1 MINPPVLKLILLGI
15 KLAKS
20 YAGGI
25 KFATIFIPTVAAKN
39 ANAAIIV
46 KPRLSTLATISVGLA
61 TYSPKIAIVP
71 PVIIKVI
78 KENKITLP
86 TNPHRLPF
94 LISSSFLTNLAKS
107 PKLIT
112 TAAKYPTMIENTAKK
127 APNDPKPSK
136 PPVLSPPE
144 NIFPTSENNPPPAL
158 AQIIIINSIITA

>member
-1 MINPPVLKLILLGI
+1 M
-15 KLAKS
+15 
-20 YAGGI
+20 
-25 KFATIFIPTVAAKN
+25 
-39 ANAAIIV
+39 
-46 KPRLSTLATISVGLA
+46 STLATISVGLA

-86 TNPHRLPF
+86 TNPHRFPF

-112 TAAKYPTMIENTAKK
+112 TAAKYPTIIPNTAMN

-136 PPVLSPPE
+136 PPVRSPPE
-144 NIFPTSENNPPPAL
+144 NIVPTSEKSPPPAL
-158 AQIIIINSIITA
+158 AHITNIKTIITA

>member
-1 MINPPVLKLILLGI
+1 MLGI

-25 KFATIFIPTVAAKN
+25 KFATMLIPTVAAKK

-46 KPRLSTLATISVGLA
+46 KPKLSTLATISVGLE

-71 PVIIKVI
+71 PVIIKVM
-78 KENKITLP
+78 KENKITFP

-94 LISSSFLTNLAKS
+94 FISSSFLTNLAKS

-112 TAAKYPTMIENTAKK
+112 TAAKYPTIIENTAKK

-136 PPVLSPPE
+136 PPDLSPPE
-144 NIFPTSENNPPPAL
+144 NIVPTSENNPPPAL
-158 AQIIIINSIITA
+158 AHIISINKIMTA